1 MGGEQKGTGVTQVKV
16 GSGEDG
22 GGKGETRVPPPPK
35 TEGGGKGDGGRPQV
49 KEGTWGPSRRNGGER
64 RGRGSTATTDGGGK
78 GDGGHPQAHRLT
90 GGQGSTTEWGGP
102 PKGRG
107 GDKGDRGGH
116 PQVTITE
123 WGDTG
128 GTRVDHRR
136 GEGRG
141 EGDKRDGGHPQVQRG
156 TATTGGWKRKRGRW
170 GQPLKGWTRVHH
182 HHHGMV
188 GDGDRGDGDHHLWG
202 GTKKGTG
209 PGVTLSPPQVKGE
222 QGSTTGWG
230 WVGGTKGGQ
239 GSRSGGGQR
248 GRGHPQPRHR

>member
-1 MGGEQKGTGVTQVKV
+1 MDRDLRNCLDDDARTRTGTKGGDKVHPPPMGGPGDGGQSRLKGGTRVHRTGVAHRSKVKGHHGRGGTGGTRVRGPHHTPVFRSTEWGGEQKGTGVTQVKV

-107 GDKGDRGGH
+107 RDKGDRGGH

-128 GTRVDHRR
+128 GTRVDH
-136 GEGRG
+136 
-141 EGDKRDGGHPQVQRG
+141 
-156 TATTGGWKRKRGRW
+156 
-170 GQPLKGWTRVHH
+170 
-182 HHHGMV
+182 
-188 GDGDRGDGDHHLWG
+188 
-202 GTKKGTG
+202 
-209 PGVTLSPPQVKGE
+209 
-222 QGSTTGWG
+222 
-230 WVGGTKGGQ
+230 
-239 GSRSGGGQR
+239 
-248 GRGHPQPRHR
+248 